1 MNFLATSGL
10 ITIYPSL
17 HWRRLGHENPVCCVK
32 KTSRVTDLLL
42 VKLLKVKLLKGNE
55 EPGKERPFSPIGVL
69 HYLDSLLQAFH
80 TPYSC
85 RGFIK
90 KKKKQGE
97 EMCVFTFYI
106 FRKHRSE
113 ICLRYVNLWSCCSSN
128 NSVLCIENLQ
138 VCCTILRARKD
149 FCQISVTSCQLWYG
163 Q

>member
-90 KKKKQGE
+90 KKKKTRRRD
-97 EMCVFTFYI
+97 VRFYVLHLSETPFWNLSTLCQLVI
-106 FRKHRSE
+106 LVLFKQLRLMYRKPA
-113 ICLRYVNLWSCCSSN
+113 
-128 NSVLCIENLQ
+128 SVLHH
-138 VCCTILRARKD
+138 
-149 FCQISVTSCQLWYG
+149 SSCEKGFLPN
-163 Q
+163 